1 MQFCKSIH
9 LIEVVQKSVY
19 YLGSCTLKNSLI
31 SKYIPNAEWHN
42 FEVLK
47 RKALSICWGYTM
59 MIWKLVQ
66 ISGHSASFSY
76 FWQSPSST
84 SHQQPLVSWKFGS
97 LVLLFKTGSYLSQ
110 SLTYMC
116 VCLYWYD
123 FYDITNKNNFDFP
136 CGLFGWHEFEF
147 GFGFER
153 AQIQILCLDNLKE
166 LDLDLAKSI
175 LDFRD
180 PNPWIWNTLPNPRI

>member
-1 MQFCKSIH
+1 MLTMQFCKSIH

-19 YLGSCTLKNSLI
+19 YLGSCSLKNSLI

-116 VCLYWYD
+116 VCVYIGMI
-123 FYDITNKNNFDFP
+123 FM
-136 CGLFGWHEFEF
+136 
-147 GFGFER
+147 
-153 AQIQILCLDNLKE
+153 ILPTKTILIFLVVYLDDMNLN
-166 LDLDLAKSI
+166 LDLDLRGPKSKS
-175 LDFRD
+175 FA
-180 PNPWIWNTLPNPRI
+180 WIT

>member
-1 MQFCKSIH
+1 MLTMQFCKSIH

-116 VCLYWYD
+116 VYILVWFLWYYQQKQ
-123 FYDITNKNNFDFP
+123 FWFSLWSIWMTWIWIWIWIWEGPNPNP
-136 CGLFGWHEFEF
+136 LFG
-147 GFGFER
+147 
-153 AQIQILCLDNLKE
+153 
-166 LDLDLAKSI
+166 
-175 LDFRD
+175 
-180 PNPWIWNTLPNPRI
+180 